1 MATNPRHANGNRRRK
16 MRKRFIAM
24 GLPCAICGRP
34 IHYDE
39 PSDSRHPLSFVI
51 DEKNPVS
58 RWKEFGYGSPAEAA
72 ADVDN
77 VQPCHWICNA
87 KKSARTM
94 TEIQA
99 GDTGKR
105 NKTIVNLPDGDW

>member
-1 MATNPRHANGNRRRK
+1 
-16 MRKRFIAM
+16 M

-39 PSDSRHPLSFVI
+39 PSDSKHPLSFVI

-58 RWKEFGYGSPAEAA
+58 RWQEFGYNNPTEAA
-72 ADVDN
+72 LDMN
-77 VQPCHWICNA
+77 NTQPCHWICNS

-94 TEIQA
+94 AELVFSKQN
-99 GDTGKR
+99 GKQR
-105 NKTIVNLPDGDW
+105 TIINLPDGEW